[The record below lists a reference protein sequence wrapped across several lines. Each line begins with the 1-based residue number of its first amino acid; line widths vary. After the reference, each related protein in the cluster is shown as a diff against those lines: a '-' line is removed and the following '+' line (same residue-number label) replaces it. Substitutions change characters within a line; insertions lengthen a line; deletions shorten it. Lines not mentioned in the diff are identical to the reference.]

1 MCLRMGTEFGTFVG
15 TDRNPSVLQRT
26 DSCKI
31 NWSHVSVPKHNI
43 VTLRE
48 WTNGRSSMLDMN
60 AALQAQERNQV
71 SSRWYCR
78 QSMAPLVKCDADYT
92 RCNICDAKRKASGGN
107 TSNLRKHLV
116 KHQIFLK
123 A

>member
-1 MCLRMGTEFGTFVG
+1 MCLEMG
-15 TDRNPSVLQRT
+15 TDRNPSVLQCT
-26 DSCKI
+26 NSCKI
-31 NWSHVSVPKHNI
+31 NWSHVSVPKQNT

-48 WTNGRSSMLDMN
+48 WKNGRCSMLDMN
-60 AALQAQERNQV
+60 ATLHAQERNQV
-71 SSRWYCR
+71 SSRWYRR

-92 RCNICDAKRKASGGN
+92 RCNICEAKCKASGGN

-116 KHQIFLK
+116 KHQIFLR